1 MTFPRRLFPEVYM
14 NGDRPARRGVIDK
27 DRLSLST
34 PAYGFGWVIS
44 SVELFEAL
52 DITDE
57 TPLKIWL
64 FQLPELVDD
73 RVYARWEMKG
83 YDDYRYK

>member
-1 MTFPRRLFPEVYM
+1 MATDQP
-14 NGDRPARRGVIDK
+14 GVE
-27 DRLSLST
+27 SLIKT
-34 PAYGFGWVIS
+34 VVVHTWIPVIS

-57 TPLKIWL
+57 PPLKIWL